1 MKKTLVTLVTLLMII
16 TLALTSCSNTDPWKD
31 AVYTEDTALGTGE
44 TSFTLIVEVLE
55 NSVTFTINT
64 DKTVLG
70 DALQELELIDG
81 EESTY
86 GLYVKVVN
94 GITADYGVDASYWG
108 FYKNGEAMM
117 VGVDGETI
125 EEGASYSLVYTR

>member
-1 MKKTLVTLVTLLMII
+1 MII
-16 TLALTSCSNTDPWKD
+16 TLALTSCSNTDPWGD
-31 AVYTEDTALGTGE
+31 AVYTEDTTLGTGE
-44 TSFTLIVEVLE
+44 TSFTLVVEVLE
-55 NSVTFTINT
+55 NSVTFTVNT

-70 DALQELELIDG
+70 EALIELGVIDG
-81 EESTY
+81 EQGAY

-94 GITADYGVDASYWG
+94 GITADYDKDASYWA

-125 EEGASYSLVYTR
+125 EEGASYSLVYTK